1 MRKRWFW
8 LIILTVLSVCTLDVR
23 AQQDPQWS
31 TGLDEA
37 RQKEDNK
44 KDTVIYSSRFVR
56 YATLA
61 MLKQGTFT
69 YQIDTAHKNFQ
80 YYNPQNQ
87 PFNPSIHL
95 GSYGLATRDLLF
107 NPNKTIGL
115 QTGFRSLERYLYR
128 SDEVQYY
135 RARAPYTELYNVGFF
150 FEDQVLR
157 AKITQNVHSR
167 WNVGG
172 EFHGA
177 KAQGYYVNQQYGD
190 IRWVFFS
197 WYESKNHRYNLI
209 TNGVFNKLT
218 ASENGSILN
227 DTVFR
232 DPERRSSVA
241 EFVRLRGQGD
251 NRPKNRWVDNELFL
265 RQSIYLGKLDT
276 INKGLPEQQLL
287 PTNRFAHS
295 INYKKQQYSFFKNE
309 EDVYGALPFRE
320 SVLATDTT
328 RLSTITN
335 EFNYSFFL
343 RGKSQSVIKNEVKL
357 DVGYQLDMHWLSS
370 RTRSPFYQNSMI
382 KAGLAYRFSDRL
394 HLTGDFRQI
403 LQGQHFGDY
412 LYEANLDVLL
422 SKSAGKIQLG
432 AYTQNKSPELAY
444 EYMDYTYHQW
454 DQQFEKSK
462 TTNFA
467 FTYLN
472 DQLGFRGRAEYFL
485 INNYLYFKEVDNPNG
500 LPELMKVIEPTQF
513 DKNINLLKVSVT
525 QALKFGNFHFDN
537 HAVYQQSDFNDV
549 LAIPS
554 LYTWHS
560 LYFNGNLSKGAMNYN
575 IGLDVRFNTP
585 FRTPSYSINT
595 GQFYNDNVGIEF
607 STYPIVDT
615 WVTATIKRVNL
626 FLSYNFLNQ
635 HLYPKGYYT
644 VRRYPMQ
651 NANFRMGVVWRFYD

>member
-107 NPNKTIGL
+107 NPNKTIGF

-320 SVLATDTT
+320 SVLTTDTT

-472 DQLGFRGRAEYFL
+472 DHLGFRGRAEYFL
-485 INNYLYFKEVDNPNG
+485 INNYLYFKEVDNPNR

-607 STYPIVDT
+607 STYPIVDA
-615 WVTATIKRVNL
+615 WATATIKRVNL

-651 NANFRMGVVWRFYD
+651 NANFRLGVVWRFYD